1 MVLTTDRMQ
10 QIMVD
15 ADLGRPKAQYSA
27 EELEFREAVDV
38 EISEARARGERLEFT
53 SELP

>member
-1 MVLTTDRMQ
+1 MTLTTERMQ

-15 ADLGRPKAQYSA
+15 ADLGRPRDGYTP
-27 EELEFREAVDV
+27 EELEFRDNV
-38 EISEARARGERLEFT
+38 EHEIAEARDRGEGLGFT